1 MSEYSRSITVTVSP
15 AEVQALLN
23 VVGDT
28 MLLARLGDLADR
40 WKHDDALTA
49 NVVANRMMR
58 AVQRE
63 IGANHSDYV
72 PLAPPAGTGKSD
84 MTADVAESFREA
96 TLQGWMGEWIG
107 GEN

>member
-1 MSEYSRSITVTVSP
+1 MSEYSRDITVTVSP
-15 AEVQALLN
+15 AEVQALMN
-23 VVGDT
+23 VAGDA
-28 MLLARLGDLADR
+28 MLLARLGDVADR
-40 WKHDDALTA
+40 WKHEDALTA

-63 IGANHSDYV
+63 IGGNRSDYV

-84 MTADVAESFREA
+84 LTADVAEALREA

-107 GEN
+107 GE

>member
-15 AEVQALLN
+15 AEVQALMN
-23 VVGDT
+23 VAGDA
-28 MLLARLGDLADR
+28 MLLVRLGDVADR
-40 WKHDDALTA
+40 WKEDDALTA
-49 NVVANRMMR
+49 NAVANRMMR

-63 IGANHSDYV
+63 IGGNRSDYV

-84 MTADVAESFREA
+84 LTADVAESIREA

-107 GEN
+107 GE